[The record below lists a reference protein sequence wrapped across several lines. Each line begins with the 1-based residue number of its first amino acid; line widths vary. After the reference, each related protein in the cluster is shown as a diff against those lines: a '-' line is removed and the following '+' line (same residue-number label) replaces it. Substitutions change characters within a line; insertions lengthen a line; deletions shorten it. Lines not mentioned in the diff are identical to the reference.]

1 MYYVAKLTREGKH
14 WLVDFPDCPGCQTF
28 GDSKEEALDMAADAL
43 AGWLASTLKH
53 GEVPPAP
60 KTRARRAM
68 VPVAVPAPLA
78 AIAMIRRRRAELGL
92 TQKQLAPGRQFATG
106 GETRRSGHE
115 QLARLDLKGDAVPRY
130 PVGICGR
137 DGGRHVAAEGDALRA
152 SP

>member
-92 TQKQLAPGRQFATG
+92 TQKQLADSLGVSLQQVAKLEDPDTNSSLGSIERVMRSLGIRLEFVA
-106 GETRRSGHE
+106 ETEAGT
-115 QLARLDLKGDAVPRY
+115 
-130 PVGICGR
+130 
-137 DGGRHVAAEGDALRA
+137 
-152 SP
+152 